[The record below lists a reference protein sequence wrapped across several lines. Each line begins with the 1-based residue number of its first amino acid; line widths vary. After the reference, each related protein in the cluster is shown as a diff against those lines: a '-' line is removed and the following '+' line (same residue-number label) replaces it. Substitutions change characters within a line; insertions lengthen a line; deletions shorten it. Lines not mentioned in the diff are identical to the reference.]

1 MPTPTILIPPAEQ
14 LRGTRLE
21 HEANRLGITADELVQ
36 RLALVVPDSEIEL
49 LARELMKP
57 HLESSR

>member
-21 HEANRLGITADELVQ
+21 HEAHLLGITADELVQ
-36 RLALVVPDSEIEL
+36 RLALVVPDSEIEA

-57 HLESSR
+57 HLEASR